1 MNKNPMQQI
10 VKVQITLS
18 QENLAWMEKRIAD
31 WEKETGLELSR
42 ADVVGGCV
50 TMRRT
55 QEEKGGKLAK

>member
-1 MNKNPMQQI
+1 MNKIPIQQT
-10 VKVQITLS
+10 VKVQITLTP
-18 QENLAWMEKRIAD
+18 ENLAWMDKRIAD
-31 WEKETGLELSR
+31 WRKETGLELSR

>member
-1 MNKNPMQQI
+1 MQQI